1 MKRHLD
7 SDVVRL
13 SGVEALIGK
22 DVEIIVLEDSSIPQS
37 ADAGSRKR
45 IRGSAKGKVW
55 ISPDFDKPLPADVLS
70 EFSCRSFRSS

>member
-1 MKRHLD
+1 MIARRMKRHLD

-22 DVEIIVLEDSSIPQS
+22 DVEIIVLEDSSASQPV
-37 ADAGSRKR
+37 DVELRKR

-55 ISPDFDKPLPADVLS
+55 ISPDFDKPLPDDVLS
-70 EFSCRSFRSS
+70 AFYE